1 MQGTMEEANN
11 KPDNLKNNIQ
21 QKEIKSIESY
31 SLTAIIILLISIIL
45 IVSGKPFIAGALILV
60 AVALKII
67 ILRKTT
73 TLNERH
79 EVLIALMLISE
90 EKKIKIISEFSRKIR
105 GALNNLIITENL
117 ITDVDLTPNQKEF
130 AETVKASTKSMESVV
145 NELTMSVAESMSLES
160 RKQIQFN
167 IGSTIEHVIE
177 LYNIRDRKNLDI
189 KIVNTETTKFECVGD
204 PVIIK
209 QIFIDIFDR
218 IEKQSKDKKTTITI
232 SLSIAEESLSENN
245 IVIVVNTDIKMPL
258 IVETETEISLSAK
271 LISFMKG
278 KYIQEIGDNSVLT
291 MSLKFKKAIQ
301 ASKEKPSSLKI
312 DELMNK
318 EKNYKDMKDLRMLLV
333 EDNIMNSK
341 IILLALKPLVQSIDL
356 ASDGKEALD
365 MFATNSYDLI
375 LMDVEMPVMDGLIAT
390 EKIRALE
397 STTNSHVPIIAIT
410 ANAMIDDKE
419 KCLSAGADD
428 YISKPF
434 QPAQLIAKIKQLI

>member
-1 MQGTMEEANN
+1 MEEANN

-67 ILRKTT
+67 VLRKTT
-73 TLNERH
+73 TLNERQ

-218 IEKQSKDKKTTITI
+218 IEKQSKDKKTTIAI
-232 SLSIAEESLSENN
+232 SLNIAEESLSENN
-245 IVIVVNTDIKMPL
+245 IVIVVNTDIKTPL

>member
-1 MQGTMEEANN
+1 MEEVNN

-67 ILRKTT
+67 VLRKTT
-73 TLNERH
+73 TLNERQ

-232 SLSIAEESLSENN
+232 SLNIAEESLSENN